1 MKSLTIAVDMFGCPN
16 RCRHC
21 WLSHMPNRKMEEGAD
36 EWIVN
41 SFKPYFE
48 KIEFFSWLREPD
60 YCENYRQ
67 RWERDKQ
74 LSVNTVPRRFEL
86 GSFWHIVRD
95 PEYVHFL
102 KEVGVDCVQLTFF
115 GLREMTDHYMGRK
128 GSFDELLKATD
139 MLIDNKISPR
149 WQAFINQEN
158 KDEIVKLLHL
168 SKELKLKERVE
179 AFGGTF
185 RFFVH
190 VGSCD
195 GENLKLY
202 PVRINKGQVP
212 DALIPYFMN
221 YEDNFSESELC
232 EKLKDDTSYVL
243 PHNDEDIVIYVA
255 NNYDIFFNFTHIKNE
270 WKVGNLKEDP
280 MDLLV
285 ERILNEDIPALK
297 IAGGITVGELVARD
311 GNPSS
316 ERLFEED
323 DYKMYLL
330 NKHLGKGN

>member
-1 MKSLTIAVDMFGCPN
+1 M
-16 RCRHC
+16 
-21 WLSHMPNRKMEEGAD
+21 
-36 EWIVN
+36 
-41 SFKPYFE
+41 
-48 KIEFFSWLREPD
+48 
-60 YCENYRQ
+60 
-67 RWERDKQ
+67 
-74 LSVNTVPRRFEL
+74 
-86 GSFWHIVRD
+86 
-95 PEYVHFL
+95 HFL

-115 GLREMTDHYMGRK
+115 GLREMTDRYMGRK
-128 GSFDELLKATD
+128 GLFDELLKATD

-212 DALIPYFMN
+212 DALIPYLMN
-221 YEDNFSESELC
+221 Y
-232 EKLKDDTSYVL
+232 
-243 PHNDEDIVIYVA
+243 IVIYVA
-255 NNYDIFFNFTHIKNE
+255 NNYDIFFNFTHMKNE
-270 WKVGNLKEDP
+270 WKIGNLKEDP

-285 ERILNEDIPALK
+285 ERILSEDIPALK
-297 IAGGITVGELVARD
+297 IAGGITVGELVARY